1 MYHYAGN
8 NPVRFVDPDGRITIN
23 AICSMFMNKRSAILG
38 IQPNRGGE
46 DQPKAL
52 TIGGYGCVV
61 TFYARLAST
70 ISGEEITPEM
80 INDYAIKNNLFE
92 VDTSDSYYDVTLLS
106 PEAGVK
112 AVNGIL
118 KEKGITNVS
127 LDVEDTIY
135 SSNMTYICNTLNKYD
150 SDKKNYYIYGL
161 RIDNKHTINLNKDF
175 SKSNP
180 YTVLRNWYCEK
191 ETSRVKYGSVNYNNP
206 TILYIFK
213 VNFNNEAE

>member
-1 MYHYAGN
+1 
-8 NPVRFVDPDGRITIN
+8 
-23 AICSMFMNKRSAILG
+23 MFMNKRSAILG

-118 KEKGITNVS
+118 NKSRNLFSAVKI
-127 LDVEDTIY
+127 
-135 SSNMTYICNTLNKYD
+135 SS
-150 SDKKNYYIYGL
+150 
-161 RIDNKHTINLNKDF
+161 
-175 SKSNP
+175 
-180 YTVLRNWYCEK
+180 
-191 ETSRVKYGSVNYNNP
+191 
-206 TILYIFK
+206 
-213 VNFNNEAE
+213 

>member
-1 MYHYAGN
+1 MK
-8 NPVRFVDPDGRITIN
+8 FVDPDGRITIN

-46 DQPKAL
+46 DQPQAL

-70 ISGEEITPEM
+70 ISGKEITPEM

-175 SKSNP
+175 SMSNP
-180 YTVLRNWYCEK
+180 YTVLRNWY
-191 ETSRVKYGSVNYNNP
+191 
-206 TILYIFK
+206 
-213 VNFNNEAE
+213 